1 MREDQRKFERKKVI
15 GGIVINKVRINVKTK
30 KNLKNIGWN
39 IGRVGNDN
47 ILPLRVEEADIVS
60 TQ

>member
-39 IGRVGNDN
+39 IGRICIDN